1 VDDVGK
7 LNKEYRRLT
16 RGGSGFPC
24 CCFLAIYKVI
34 RSLVSFD
41 GDIDAFGSFMDII
54 QTALTRGDFK
64 WTRFDGTMD
73 MKKRGAAIAEFR
85 SPSTSPK
92 VMIISLKAGGVGLNV
107 RHCVT
112 FCVMVNSLYLAY
124 YG

>member
-1 VDDVGK
+1 MDDVVR
-7 LNKEYRRLT
+7 LNKENRRLT

-24 CCFLAIYKVI
+24 GCVFAIYKVI
-34 RSLVSFD
+34 RSWFSFD
-41 GDIDAFGSFMDII
+41 GEIDAFGSFMDII

-85 SPSTSPK
+85 TPSTSPK

-107 RHCVT
+107 RHCMT
-112 FCVMVNSLYLAY
+112 FCVMMNSLYLAY